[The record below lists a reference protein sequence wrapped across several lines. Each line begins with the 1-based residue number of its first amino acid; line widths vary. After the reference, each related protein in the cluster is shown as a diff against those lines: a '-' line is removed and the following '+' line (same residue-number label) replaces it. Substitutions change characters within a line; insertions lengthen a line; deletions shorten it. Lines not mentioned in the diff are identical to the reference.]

1 MAIFSGCGSWCPYKN
16 LDEAPAVNA
25 GYTWMVDERRH
36 LTGNVADDNAPT
48 TSLFADI
55 MAILKTYSKLDVCS
69 RIIFAYHSNGNES
82 RHSVIHRGTGN
93 KRVPFWRGLHARSLL
108 HSVLRYDF
116 SQDAMLT
123 RILSASGLPTFSSS
137 VKHSFDEQAKLRKHT
152 WKRSKD
158 PAATKKRKLQ
168 TLVRRKTDRMDR
180 NNEGGDVHVPG
191 VEYDGSID
199 DNDVPVKR
207 ARKSGEARRCG
218 LCQEFGHNKSACDFV
233 GARQDPQKIPTFLY

>member
-137 VKHSFDEQAKLRKHT
+137 VKHSFDETKPSCENIRGSAVKTQQQR
-152 WKRSKD
+152 RS
-158 PAATKKRKLQ
+158 
-168 TLVRRKTDRMDR
+168 
-180 NNEGGDVHVPG
+180 E
-191 VEYDGSID
+191 S
-199 DNDVPVKR
+199 
-207 ARKSGEARRCG
+207 
-218 LCQEFGHNKSACDFV
+218 
-233 GARQDPQKIPTFLY
+233 